1 MLGAFS
7 AKDRI
12 KLAIFIPLFLLGLMF
27 IAGVGGLM
35 LWMMFHPGMEK
46 RQAADILMTSLQ
58 RGDYPA
64 AYQILE
70 TGPADLIVGGNQ
82 DKFKAWIEANKFQI
96 RSWTWTDE
104 KSGRMVKGRHVNSGS
119 TLSGTV
125 VFTDGTRG
133 TVEVSMEALGMAHNP
148 WRFESFELKRQPPS
162 T

>member
-1 MLGAFS
+1 MLDAFS
-7 AKDRI
+7 PKDRI
-12 KLAIFIPLFLLGLMF
+12 KLAIFIPLFLVGLMF

-82 DKFKAWIEANKFQI
+82 DKFKAWIETNNFQI

-104 KSGRMVKGRHVNSGS
+104 KSGRIVKGRHVNSGD

-125 VFTDGTRG
+125 VFHRWHSGD
-133 TVEVSMEALGMAHNP
+133 S
-148 WRFESFELKRQPPS
+148 
-162 T
+162 